1 MTRLAVET
9 FDPGLVWLRYRL
21 EQPGP
26 RMFAGGA
33 PDMCATIEAE
43 GAYDLTDRLSGKK
56 LPTLVVGG
64 DRDAA
69 YGAALFRE
77 NAEGLPNAKLL
88 LYFRTG
94 HVGVQAHRRFVPDV
108 LRFLS

>member
-1 MTRLAVET
+1 MTAVLGTGPASDRMWKGSGRLA
-9 FDPGLVWLRYRL
+9 
-21 EQPGP
+21 GP

-43 GAYDLTDRLSGKK
+43 DAYDLTDWLSGIK

-77 NAEGLPNAKLL
+77 TAEGLPNAKLL
-88 LYFRTG
+88 LYSRTG